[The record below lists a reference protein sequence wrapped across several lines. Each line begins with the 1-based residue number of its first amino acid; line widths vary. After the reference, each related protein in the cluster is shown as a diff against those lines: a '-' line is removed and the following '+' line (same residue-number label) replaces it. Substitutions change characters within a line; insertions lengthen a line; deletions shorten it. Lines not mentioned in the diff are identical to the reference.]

1 MARRRKSVKL
11 GKPVWALIALFV
23 FVLLLAGGLWLY
35 RHPEHNPFA
44 PIDLDQPIGWATRG
58 KLASLASDPARCYA
72 LLEHEGVRY
81 ERLRTVG
88 QGKCY
93 TNQRTRVFPNA
104 TNWAPFTPVGIAPS
118 CAVSTSL
125 ILWQRDVVQPA
136 AMQHL
141 GHRVVRIE
149 HLGSYNC
156 RKIAGKRAQ
165 SEHSTANAIDISGFI
180 LADGTRIS
188 LINDWKPGD
197 KRSEFLHEVRDGS
210 CDLFSTVLSPDHN
223 AAHANHFHL
232 DMAVR
237 PGGWS
242 ICR

>member
-93 TNQRTRVFPNA
+93 TNPRTRVFPNA
-104 TNWAPFTPVGIAPS
+104 TNWAPFTPAGIAPS

-136 AMQHL
+136 AMRHL
-141 GHRVVRIE
+141 GHRVVSIE

-156 RKIAGKRAQ
+156 RNIAGSVFISQHA
-165 SEHSTANAIDISGFI
+165 TGNAIDIAAFI
-180 LADGTRIS
+180 LDDGRRVS
-188 LINDWKPGD
+188 LLDDWDARDG
-197 KRSEFLHEVRDGS
+197 RSAFLRAVRDGS
-210 CDLFSTVLSPDHN
+210 CRIFTTVLSPDYN
-223 AAHANHFHL
+223 KAHANHFHF
-232 DMAVR
+232 DQQQR
-237 PGGWS
+237 PLNWS
-242 ICR
+242 VCR